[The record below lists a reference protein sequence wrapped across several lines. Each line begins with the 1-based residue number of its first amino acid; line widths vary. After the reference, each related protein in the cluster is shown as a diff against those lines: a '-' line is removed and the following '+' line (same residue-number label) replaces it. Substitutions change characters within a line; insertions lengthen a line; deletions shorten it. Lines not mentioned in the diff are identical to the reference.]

1 MFNMKIDKQLNI
13 QDRTLLLGVP
23 NYDVIPKIILV
34 DDDKYSVIGISHGVN
49 PPYLSLEIEKTAS
62 NLEGKSITV

>member
-49 PPYLSLEIEKTAS
+49 PPYLSLEIEKTDS